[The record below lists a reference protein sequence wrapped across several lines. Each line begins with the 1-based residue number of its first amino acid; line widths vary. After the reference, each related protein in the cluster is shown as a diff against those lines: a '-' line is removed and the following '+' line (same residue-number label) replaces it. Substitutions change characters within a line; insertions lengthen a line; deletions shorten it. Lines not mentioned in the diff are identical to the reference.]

1 MTDKKILTLG
11 YSTCPNDTFIFY
23 ALAHS
28 LIDCEGFEFK
38 IELQD
43 VETLNQQAKTGVLD
57 IPKLSF
63 AAIGHLQ
70 DKYGL
75 LYSGAALGRGCGPLI
90 VARPGAKPA
99 QLESNRIAVPGLWT
113 TACML
118 LGLFM
123 SGKPDAVPLPFDK
136 IIPAVQR
143 GDFDFGVIIHEGRFT
158 FKEYGLICLLDL
170 GEWWESRTSLP
181 IPLGGIAV
189 RRDLG
194 RKTAEKV
201 DAAIHASVKYAFNN
215 RNQTDRYIKKHAQ
228 EMEQS
233 VIRQHIDLYVND
245 FTLNLGDEGA
255 EAVEMLFSTA
265 RDKGIIPKS
274 GLSVFA
280 F

>member
-1 MTDKKILTLG
+1 MTDKKNLRLG

-23 ALAHS
+23 ALAHN
-28 LIDCEGFEFK
+28 LIDCEGFKFK

-43 VETLNQQAKTGVLD
+43 VETLNQQAQTGMLD
-57 IPKLSF
+57 ISKLSF

-75 LYSGAALGRGCGPLI
+75 LHSGAALGRGCGPLI
-90 VARPGAKPA
+90 VARPGARPE
-99 QLESNRIAVPGLWT
+99 QLELKKIAVPGLRT

-123 SGKPDAVPLPFDK
+123 SEKPDAVPLPFDK
-136 IIPAVQR
+136 IMPAVQR

-170 GEWWESRTSLP
+170 GKWWESRTSLP
-181 IPLGGIAV
+181 IPLGGIAI
-189 RRDLG
+189 RRVLG
-194 RKTAEKV
+194 VKTAEKV
-201 DAAIHASVKYAFNN
+201 DTAIQASVKYAFNN
-215 RNQTDRYIKKHAQ
+215 RNKTYRYIKKHAQ
-228 EMEQS
+228 EMKQS

-245 FTLNLGDEGA
+245 FTLDLGDEGA

-274 GLSVFA
+274 DLPVFA

>member
-23 ALAHS
+23 ALAHN
-28 LIDCEGFEFK
+28 LINCEGFEFK

-43 VETLNQQAKTGVLD
+43 VETLNQQAKTGMLD
-57 IPKLSF
+57 ISKLSF
-63 AAIGHLQ
+63 ATIGHLQ

-75 LYSGAALGRGCGPLI
+75 LHSGAALGRGCGPLV
-90 VARPGAKPA
+90 VARPGAMLS
-99 QLESNRIAVPGLWT
+99 QLGGKKIAVPGLRT

-123 SGKPDAVPLPFDK
+123 SEKPDAAPLPFDK
-136 IIPAVQR
+136 IMPAVQR

-170 GEWWESRTSLP
+170 GQWWESRTSLP
-181 IPLGGIAV
+181 IPLGGIAI

-194 RKTAEKV
+194 VKTAEKV
-201 DAAIHASVKYAFNN
+201 DAAIQASVKYAFNN
-215 RNQTDRYIKKHAQ
+215 RNKTDRYIKKHAQ

-245 FTLNLGDEGA
+245 FTLNLGEEGVA
-255 EAVEMLFSTA
+255 AVEMLFSIA
-265 RDKGIIPKS
+265 GDKGLIPKS
-274 GLSVFA
+274 GLPVFA

>member
-1 MTDKKILTLG
+1 MTYKKSLRLG

-23 ALAHS
+23 ALAHN

-43 VETLNQQAKTGVLD
+43 VETLNQQAKTCMID
-57 IPKLSF
+57 ISKLSF
-63 AAIGHLQ
+63 AAMGHLH

-75 LYSGAALGRGCGPLI
+75 LHTGAALGRGCGPLI
-90 VARPGAKPA
+90 VARPGAKLV

-118 LGLFM
+118 LGLFI

-136 IIPAVQR
+136 IMPAIQK

-158 FKEYGLICLLDL
+158 FKQYGLVKLLDL
-170 GEWWESRTSLP
+170 GKWWESETSLP
-181 IPLGGIAV
+181 IPLGGIAI

-194 RKTAEKV
+194 KKTAKIV
-201 DAAIHASVKYAFNN
+201 NTAINASVKYAFNN
-215 RNQTDRYIKKHAQ
+215 RSKTDQYIKNHAQ

-245 FTLNLGDEGA
+245 FTLDLGDEGA
-255 EAVEMLFSTA
+255 EAVEKLFFIA
-265 RDKGIIPKS
+265 RNRGVIPKS
-274 GLSVFA
+274 DLPVFA